1 MIVLH
6 VCNVIGIFSPQIA
19 LVCDTAN
26 FFFFFLP
33 FFLIYKDSNNQ
44 IYFFYLNIL
53 LLYIYI
59 FILFT
64 CMSN

>member
-26 FFFFFLP
+26 FFFFLP

-44 IYFFYLNIL
+44 IFF
-53 LLYIYI
+53 
-59 FILFT
+59 F
-64 CMSN
+64 